1 MSEFKN
7 VSAQYFDKLQ
17 ASLSKIPLDNVET
30 LADEIQ
36 SVWEKGRQ
44 LFIFGNGGSAGNAS
58 HLANDYLYGIG
69 GGEIPGLKVHALP
82 SNSSVITC
90 LANDEGYEKIF
101 VEQLKAF
108 ANKNDVALA
117 FSGSGN
123 SQNIIEALSWC
134 NENGVKTFGIFGYSG
149 GKAKELCTNAI
160 HIPINDMQISEDL
173 QLIIGHLI
181 MQWLCSKRK

>member
-101 VEQLKAF
+101 V
-108 ANKNDVALA
+108 
-117 FSGSGN
+117 
-123 SQNIIEALSWC
+123 
-134 NENGVKTFGIFGYSG
+134 
-149 GKAKELCTNAI
+149 
-160 HIPINDMQISEDL
+160 
-173 QLIIGHLI
+173 
-181 MQWLCSKRK
+181 